1 MKSKQKIFIT
11 GADGFIGSHL
21 AARLVR
27 EGHNVRS
34 LCQYNSFGYKGW
46 LEDIDPEM
54 TNNMDIRHGDVR
66 DGDFMDDLVKGCD
79 VIFHLAALIAIPFS
93 YHSPRSYI
101 DTNVTGTLNMLQA
114 SRRHNIERFVQTST
128 SEVYGTAQFV
138 PITEKH
144 PLQGQSP
151 YSASKIA
158 ADQIAYSF
166 FTSFQTPVTI
176 IRPFNTYGPRQSTRA
191 IIPTIITQLARGERN
206 LKLGAL
212 SPTRDFNFIDDT
224 VAGFVNTL
232 HADNI
237 NGETINLGS
246 NYEISIGDTVKAI
259 ARAYGTDVTVTTEN
273 KRLRPEN
280 SEVERL
286 WACNAKAR
294 ELLNWVPEYAGLDG
308 FEKGLQKTINWF
320 IDETN
325 LAKYKEQSYS
335 I

>member
-1 MKSKQKIFIT
+1 MATTKKIFIT

-21 AARLVR
+21 AARLVG
-27 EGHNVRS
+27 EGHSVTA

-54 TNNMDIRHGDVR
+54 KNNMDIRHGDVR

-114 SRRHNIERFVQTST
+114 ARRHNIESFIQTST

-232 HADNI
+232 RADNI

-294 ELLNWVPEYAGLDG
+294 ELLNWIPEYAGLDG
-308 FEKGLQKTINWF
+308 FEKGLQKTITWF
-320 IDETN
+320 IDDTN